1 MVISINKMVAVVLAV
16 VELDPPETQVWKVK
30 VLSAALLDGD

>member
-1 MVISINKMVAVVLAV
+1 MVVSMNKMVAVVLDV

-30 VLSAALLDGD
+30 VLSTALLDGD